1 MRYYRSKAGDTVDVI
16 VWRAYGRQNDGIVE
30 RVLQANPGVA
40 DLGPVLPDGEQI
52 ALPEI
57 DDEQDTASVRLW
69 G

>member
-1 MRYYRSKAGDTVDVI
+1 VRYYRSKAGDTVDVI